1 MQMLRKRVGI
11 IAAAAVVALS
21 LAACNRG
28 VSNTAGASGGKT
40 PYIGIVSKG
49 FSQTFW
55 QAVKKGAE
63 TEAKKEG
70 AKITFEGPPT
80 ESDVEKQITMLTNV
94 LAKHPMPSVSRHWT
108 TRRPLLSCSRRRRR
122 RSR

>member
-11 IAAAAVVALS
+11 IAVTAVVALS

-28 VSNTAGASGGKT
+28 VSNTTGASGGKT

-55 QAVKKGAE
+55 QAVKKGD
-63 TEAKKEG
+63 
-70 AKITFEGPPT
+70 ITGFSIAGKGDRVPFG
-80 ESDVEKQITMLTNV
+80 N
-94 LAKHPMPSVSRHWT
+94 
-108 TRRPLLSCSRRRRR
+108 
-122 RSR
+122 